1 MSAENV
7 CTCVRS
13 SMSFR
18 VCVHACIQQLLRA
31 CLCVYVFSMIVAY
44 VDVYVRVDAY
54 EGARVRVCVCAC
66 VCVFVGVRVCACVC
80 VCVCLYLFVDFVRR
94 CLSCSCLLPIM

>member
-1 MSAENV
+1 MCVCVCMSAENV
-7 CTCVRS
+7 CTCVRA

-31 CLCVYVFSMIVAY
+31 CLYGYVFSMIVAY

-54 EGARVRVCVCAC
+54 EGACARVCRHTLHSHPPSPNTAGGNAHSAHVA
-66 VCVFVGVRVCACVC
+66 
-80 VCVCLYLFVDFVRR
+80 RR
-94 CLSCSCLLPIM
+94 ARTG

>member
-1 MSAENV
+1 MIRNAFEATAVKHLMCVCMSAENV
-7 CTCVRS
+7 CTCVRA

-54 EGARVRVCVCAC
+54 EGARVCVCASE
-66 VCVFVGVRVCACVC
+66 CVC
-80 VCVCLYLFVDFVRR
+80 VCVCGCTCV
-94 CLSCSCLLPIM
+94 